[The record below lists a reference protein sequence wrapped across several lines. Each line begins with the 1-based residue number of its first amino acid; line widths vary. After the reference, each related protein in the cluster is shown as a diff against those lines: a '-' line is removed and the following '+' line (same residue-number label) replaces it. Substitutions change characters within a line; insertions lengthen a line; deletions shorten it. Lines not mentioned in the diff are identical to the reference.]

1 MTCNVGVGKSP
12 SILQGALGNHV
23 FLCRKFRREV
33 SLILLSQCLPKPC
46 FCFNTQIYYYSFASL
61 WVDRN
66 NWEIVLSMLDQIQGA
81 PDRSLFWDPWC
92 SHFLLKGAGIFWPLK
107 PALLSRWQSNSFLD
121 FHQALAF
128 GSIYCIK
135 RGKHLRLV
143 EVKSRSFPA
152 CHSHPGE
159 APKELLFYK

>member
-1 MTCNVGVGKSP
+1 MWELENLHLSCRVPWEITCSCVGNSGERWAWSCYPSVCPSP
-12 SILQGALGNHV
+12 V
-23 FLCRKFRREV
+23 FF
-33 SLILLSQCLPKPC
+33 
-46 FCFNTQIYYYSFASL
+46 FNTQIYYYSFASL

-66 NWEIVLSMLDQIQGA
+66 NWEILLSMLDQIQGA